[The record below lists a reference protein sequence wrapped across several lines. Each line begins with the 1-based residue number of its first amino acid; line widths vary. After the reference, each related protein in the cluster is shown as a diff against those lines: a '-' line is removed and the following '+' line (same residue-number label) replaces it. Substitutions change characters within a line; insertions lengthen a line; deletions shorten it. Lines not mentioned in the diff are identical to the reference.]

1 MSAAGSAGEPR
12 IHAPLQHIQRQCARI
27 EDLIMKSAKVEFRA
41 ERNFRAR
48 TQLEQLQL
56 SDLVR
61 QCL

>member
-1 MSAAGSAGEPR
+1 
-12 IHAPLQHIQRQCARI
+12 
-27 EDLIMKSAKVEFRA
+27 MKSAKVEFRA